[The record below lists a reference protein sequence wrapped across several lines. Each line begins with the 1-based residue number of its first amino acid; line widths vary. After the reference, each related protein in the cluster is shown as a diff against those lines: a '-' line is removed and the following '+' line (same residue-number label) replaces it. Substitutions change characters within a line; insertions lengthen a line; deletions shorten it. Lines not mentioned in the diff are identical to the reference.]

1 MKIGAATILSALV
14 FCSLASA
21 GPAKRDKVKRD
32 AVTGA
37 GSLAALKHV
46 GTAEKQYIAI
56 REEEGQEGDMQAPL
70 DGPGQE
76 VQLYESE
83 KLGED
88 GGRRK
93 GEQKHFGEQRMKEDR
108 KEWVTRGT
116 ERKVREEKREEG
128 GRKKKM
134 EGQWILTRKEKKG
147 GATEV
152 GARTAGGREKAR
164 RSSERGGTG

>member
-1 MKIGAATILSALV
+1 M
-14 FCSLASA
+14 
-21 GPAKRDKVKRD
+21 
-32 AVTGA
+32 TGA

-134 EGQWILTRKEKKG
+134 EGQWILTWKEKKG

-152 GARTAGGREKAR
+152 GPGRLEGGKRRGEVASEEGWDEEYRLTANNGKYVVTLHVDNGSGRQE
-164 RSSERGGTG
+164 E